1 MIRLKTE
8 EEIGLI
14 RESSLLVS
22 KTLSQVAAAIRP
34 GLTPLELD
42 KIAEEY
48 IRDHNA
54 VPAFLNY
61 HGFPNSL
68 CISLNEHV
76 VHGIPT
82 DTPLKEG
89 DVVSVD
95 CGAILDGYFGDSA
108 YTFTVGEVSENV
120 INLLKTTKQ
129 SLYLGIGQAVAGNR
143 VGDIGFAIQ
152 QYCEVQHSYGIV
164 RELVGHGLGRNLHE
178 DPEVPNYGKR
188 GRGTKLKE
196 NTVIAI
202 EPMVNMGRKE
212 VLTLPDGWT
221 IATRDGEVSAHFEHT
236 IVVRK
241 NEAEILTTFDYI
253 EEEIKKNSEIGELA

>member
-34 GLTPLELD
+34 GVTPLELD
-42 KIAEEY
+42 KIAEEF
-48 IRDHNA
+48 IRDHKA

-68 CISLNEHV
+68 CISMNEQV

-82 DTPLKEG
+82 NNLLKEG

-108 YTFTVGEVSENV
+108 YTFTVGEVSAEV
-120 INLLKTTKQ
+120 MNLLRVTKQ
-129 SLYLGIGQAVAGNR
+129 ALYLGIEQAVAGNR

-152 QYCEVQHSYGIV
+152 QHCEVQHNYGVV

-188 GRGTKLKE
+188 GRGTKMKE

-221 IATRDGEVSAHFEHT
+221 IATRDGKVSAHFEHT

>member
-22 KTLSQVAAAIRP
+22 RTLSQVAAAIRP
-34 GLTPLELD
+34 GVSPLELD

-48 IRDHNA
+48 IRDHKA

-68 CISLNEHV
+68 CISMNEQV

-82 DTPLKEG
+82 NEPLKEG

-108 YTFTVGEVSENV
+108 YTFTVGEVPEEV
-120 INLLKTTKQ
+120 LNLLKATKQ
-129 SLYLGIGQAVAGNR
+129 SLYMGIEQAVAGNR

-152 QYCEVQHSYGIV
+152 QYCEVQHNYGIV

-188 GRGTKLKE
+188 GRGALLKE

-202 EPMVNMGRKE
+202 EPMVNLGRKE

-221 IATRDGEVSAHFEHT
+221 IATRDGKVSAHFEHT

-241 NEAEILTTFDYI
+241 SEAEILTTFDYI